1 MAGNTSTAGASVV
14 SRVLALLVAFDEQ
27 HRSLSLTELARRADL
42 PVSTTYRIA
51 SELVV
56 GEVLTRGASG
66 KYVVG
71 RRLWD
76 IGLLAPVQTGL
87 RQVAA
92 PFLIDLHAA
101 TRATVHLAIRDGAQ
115 VLYLERIS
123 GNASV
128 PVVSTVGSRLPLHS
142 TGVGKM
148 LLAHA
153 PVVIQDEA
161 LASLPRLTPY
171 TITSPAQLR
180 RQLERIRRE
189 GYATTAQ
196 EMTLGACSAAVP
208 IWGSD
213 GETVVAALGVVVA
226 SLRRDRP
233 RLVTALQ
240 VAAQGIGRSLVTL
253 R

>member
-1 MAGNTSTAGASVV
+1 MAGNTTTPGASLV
-14 SRVLALLVAFDEQ
+14 SRVLALLSCFDER
-27 HRSLSLTELARRADL
+27 HRSLSLTELAQRAHL

-51 SELVV
+51 SELAA
-56 GEVLTRGASG
+56 GGVLTRGPSG
-66 KYVVG
+66 QYVIG

-87 RQVAA
+87 RQVAS
-92 PFLIDLHAA
+92 PFLTDLHAA
-101 TRATVHLAIRDGAQ
+101 TRATVHLAIRDRAQ

-153 PVVIQDEA
+153 PVSIQEEA
-161 LASLPRLTPY
+161 LAALPRFTPF

-180 RQLERIRRE
+180 RQLERIHAD
-189 GYATTAQ
+189 GYATTTE
-196 EMTLGACSAAVP
+196 EMTRGACSAAVP
-208 IWGSD
+208 IRGVD
-213 GETVVAALGVVVA
+213 GEQVVAALGVVVT
-226 SLRRDRP
+226 SLRRDRA
-233 RLVTALQ
+233 RLMTALQ
-240 VAAQGIGRSLVTL
+240 VCAQGISRSLGTP